1 MDFQHLRRQ
10 SLIHSN
16 GYFMLKSIKIENF
29 KPFGEGRTVRLAPIT
44 LIYGPNSS
52 GKSSL
57 IQSLLLMRQTLTEQ
71 GVQGRNDLLTSG
83 SFANLGSFISLIHR
97 HDPARKL
104 KLRFEFAATAS
115 RSRRPGFLD
124 QDPCSALTLSYEA
137 TPIPPDEFCPIL
149 SGIDFD
155 LVDSEGQSVS
165 FGLQR
170 SAATT
175 IADLLAQAT
184 STFND
189 EVDEMEFQVANEPG
203 RRQDH
208 PDDFKFTAGSD
219 LNGLYKAAEI
229 NGREIQARNPRH
241 ATGLPS
247 TTNQQ
252 PIKEPSTAALET
264 LSACRF
270 RVMGMGPLGREYIP
284 SYPLYMGRS
293 ADRNPEDFVIGGLR
307 SILRRFDHRLRRSV
321 ANLTYLGPLRTH
333 PERLYA
339 LQGFS
344 DGSVGAQGEQAVQIL
359 YHNTVQSQRNQ
370 SVVQSRRERT
380 RESSM
385 IDRLNSYCKQFEIP
399 YHFAVNSIR
408 SEITGDFVVLSLT
421 DNRTGVSVAP
431 TDVGFGIGQILPILI
446 EGMVAQDQSY
456 PRMVC
461 VEQPEIHLHPR
472 LQAAMAD
479 FFIDTAFL
487 LETPVADERRSRRG
501 NVQWILET
509 HSETLV
515 LRLQRRIREG
525 SLSPKDVSILYVNPL
540 GDQGAV
546 IKELELDEEG
556 DFIDE
561 WPGGFFEES
570 FHEKFAGR

>member
-1 MDFQHLRRQ
+1 VRKAGQ
-10 SLIHSN
+10 
-16 GYFMLKSIKIENF
+16 
-29 KPFGEGRTVRLAPIT
+29 GRTVRLAPIT

-71 GVQGRNDLLTSG
+71 GVRGRNDLLTSG
-83 SFANLGSFISLIHR
+83 SFANLVSFISFIHR

-104 KLRFEFAATAS
+104 KLGFEFAASAS
-115 RSRRPGFLD
+115 RPRRLGSLD
-124 QDPCSALTLSYEA
+124 QDPCSSLTLSYEA
-137 TPIPPDEFCPIL
+137 TPIPPDEFRPIL

-155 LVDSEGQSVS
+155 LVGSDGQSVS

-170 SAATT
+170 PAVTT
-175 IADLLAQAT
+175 MADLLAQAT
-184 STFND
+184 STFDD
-189 EVDEMEFQVANEPG
+189 EIDEIEAQAENESG
-203 RRQDH
+203 RSQDH
-208 PDDFKFTAGSD
+208 PDDFKFTAKSD
-219 LNGLYKAAEI
+219 LSGLYKVAEL
-229 NGREIQARNPRH
+229 NGREIHARNPRH
-241 ATGLPS
+241 ATGLPP
-247 TTNQQ
+247 TTDQQ
-252 PIKEPSTAALET
+252 PIKEPSAAALEA
-264 LSACRF
+264 LAACRF
-270 RVMGMGPLGREYIP
+270 RVMGMGAWGREYIP
-284 SYPLYMGRS
+284 RNYTQYIGRS
-293 ADRNPEDFVIGGLR
+293 ADRNLGDFAISGVQD
-307 SILRRFDHRLRRSV
+307 ILRDFDNRLRRSV
-321 ANLTYLGPLRTH
+321 GTLTYLGPLRTH

-339 LQGFS
+339 LQGRPE
-344 DGSVGAQGEQAVQIL
+344 GSVGAQGEQAVQIL
-359 YHNTVQSQRNQ
+359 YHNTVQSRRDQGADR
-370 SVVQSRRERT
+370 SRRDRFRVQPT
-380 RESSM
+380 M
-385 IDRLNSYCKQFEIP
+385 IDRLNSYCQQFEIP
-399 YHFAVNSIR
+399 YHFSINSIR

-446 EGMVAQDQSY
+446 EGMVAQDQRY
-456 PRMVC
+456 PRIVC

-487 LETPVADERRSRRG
+487 LESPVADERRSRRG

-540 GDQGAV
+540 GDQGSV

-561 WPGGFFEES
+561 WPDGFFEES